1 MTSHKIRMKIFG
13 LEAGI
18 VTYEDVK
25 FIRIRSRDYNLL
37 IMEDYVPII
46 GEVDGRI
53 DVETTTESFNL
64 EQLKG
69 YFMHTNNEF
78 NLIIKEGKRC

>member
-1 MTSHKIRMKIFG
+1 MTEHKMRMKIFG
-13 LEAGI
+13 LDEGI
-18 VTYEDVK
+18 IIYEDVK

-46 GEVDGRI
+46 GEIDGKI
-53 DVETTTESFNL
+53 DVETIRESFNL

-78 NLIIKEGKRC
+78 NLIIKEGRRC